1 MNKKRFVGIA
11 LLILGWAG
19 VYYMLVLVPGSE
31 HPGVGISAHSSE
43 GNEVRQ
49 VAAIL
54 EANPSVFGLTPQ
66 AENRAPASVGEGAL
80 SGPTDAPAVSKA
92 DLERYILSTQDPVI
106 KTALV
111 DQMALKPAE
120 VKQVISEMLV
130 IPDRRAQ
137 ALEALVIWVG
147 HMENPE
153 IRQVLIAEMRT
164 LEPMPGEPPSELYQ
178 SARAALG
185 E

>member
-1 MNKKRFVGIA
+1 M
-11 LLILGWAG
+11 
-19 VYYMLVLVPGSE
+19 
-31 HPGVGISAHSSE
+31 
-43 GNEVRQ
+43 
-49 VAAIL
+49 
-54 EANPSVFGLTPQ
+54 
-66 AENRAPASVGEGAL
+66 
-80 SGPTDAPAVSKA
+80 
-92 DLERYILSTQDPVI
+92 

-130 IPDRRAQ
+130 IQDRRAQ